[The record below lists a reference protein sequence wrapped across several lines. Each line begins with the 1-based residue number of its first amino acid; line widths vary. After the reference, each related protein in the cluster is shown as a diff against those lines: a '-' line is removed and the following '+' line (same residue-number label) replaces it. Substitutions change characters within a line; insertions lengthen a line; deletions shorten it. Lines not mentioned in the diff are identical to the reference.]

1 MAGNADAPHRL
12 RKEGL
17 HLIYHSYLPLM
28 SVSGNEVHL
37 GLIKTAQKAFE
48 MGCYLITGYEFG
60 VWQRSKILLGL
71 FKQNN

>member
-1 MAGNADAPHRL
+1 MNNRVVTRGNRVARLLFCRPCLPEESDNMAGNADAPHRL

-37 GLIKTAQKAFE
+37 GLIKTA
-48 MGCYLITGYEFG
+48 
-60 VWQRSKILLGL
+60 
-71 FKQNN
+71 